1 MRPPRILHSTSE
13 PYRFF
18 GRADELALLEEALG
32 GGPASVVALVGPGG
46 QGKTALVRHWLD
58 LLHGRR
64 DGLAGLF
71 FWSFYRGKDSDL
83 CLRELLGYTQ
93 GLDRPADASASWC
106 VDQLLPILRQ
116 ERWAIIL
123 DGVEVV
129 QHEQGDW
136 HGRFVHPE
144 LGRLVE
150 ELATEP
156 MPGVLLLTSRFRIEG
171 LERRRHARVVALD
184 GLDDA
189 SAAQLLRSLG
199 VVGEEGELAELARA
213 CGSHAKAVE
222 LLGTYLVRFGGGTD
236 SAWRKELR
244 QGPSDVEARVAQ
256 VLKLFHAALPE
267 ESQDLLALA
276 TAFRDPPTEDRL
288 MDYLRSRSTR
298 ALLHETWQRR
308 YQPFAERDSAWLREQ
323 LNELVHL
330 RLLERV
336 AAGRGPQ
343 VVIDA
348 HPLVRRAFEHLR
360 GPQGQREAAL
370 NRAGFLRG
378 RPDRRRPESLE
389 EAREEVELFHAH
401 CDAGVWNEADSA
413 LVALENP
420 KHRFLA
426 PAFEREL
433 LLRFF
438 PRGNH
443 REQPLW
449 PGFGRYRSL
458 ALCQEMLGEFAAA
471 LETYRPEDA
480 PLRGDALLALGQ
492 LQPLLELPHVAAH
505 WQPLWSAYRCHALC
519 LAGRTSEA
527 LALSRTLVPLDTYEW
542 VHVFECLLRLQRLDL
557 FDPRSL
563 ERTGLPGSD
572 HRWSRLV
579 IARMLA
585 DWRRIVK
592 PEQCGELLDRFE
604 ELTEEFD
611 RAGMPWERASTRLS
625 QCRVLFVHGRLD
637 EAQHTNQISLA
648 VARRHSMRVI
658 EADALELQADLGRT
672 EGDEEAA
679 SRALAA
685 AQGIRQAIGYL
696 GPPRP

>member
-18 GRADELALLEEALG
+18 GRASELAVLEEALG

-58 LLHGRR
+58 LLLGRK
-64 DGLAGLF
+64 DDLAGLF

-83 CLRELLGYTQ
+83 CLRELLGYAQ
-93 GLDRPADASASWC
+93 GLHRPADGSASWC
-106 VDQLLPILRQ
+106 VDLLLPILRK

-150 ELATEP
+150 ELATEA
-156 MPGVLLLTSRFRIEG
+156 MPGVLLLTSRFPVAG
-171 LERRRHARVVALD
+171 LDRRRHAQVISLD

-189 SAAQLLRSLG
+189 SAVQLLRSLG
-199 VVGEEGELAELARA
+199 VVGEDQELAEMARG
-213 CGSHAKAVE
+213 CGRHAKAVE
-222 LLGTYLVRFGGGTD
+222 LLGTYLVRFGSGTD
-236 SAWRKELR
+236 RAWRNDLS
-244 QGPSDVEARVAQ
+244 QGPGDLESRVAQ
-256 VLKLFHAALPE
+256 VLKMFHAALPE

-276 TAFRDPPTEDRL
+276 TAFRDPPSEERL
-288 MDYLRSRSTR
+288 VDYLRSRSTR

-308 YQPFAERDSAWLREQ
+308 YQPFAERDPDWLQEQ
-323 LNELVHL
+323 LDELIRL

-336 AAGRGPQ
+336 AAGSGPK

-360 GPQGQREAAL
+360 GLQGQREAAL

-389 EAREEVELFHAH
+389 EAREDVELFHAH
-401 CDAGVWNEADSA
+401 CDAGLWNEADSA

-438 PRGNH
+438 PNGNH

-449 PGFGRYRSL
+449 AGFGRYRSL
-458 ALCQEMLGEFAAA
+458 ALCQEMLGEFALA
-471 LETYRPEDA
+471 LETYPPEDA
-480 PLRGDALLALGQ
+480 PLRGDALLATGN
-492 LQPLLELPHVAAH
+492 LQPLLELPHVAAN

-519 LAGRTSEA
+519 LAGRPGEA

-542 VHVFECLLRLQRLDL
+542 VHVFECLLRLRRLDL
-557 FDPRSL
+557 FDPCSL
-563 ERTGLPGSD
+563 ERTVLPGSD
-572 HRWSRLV
+572 HRWSRLI
-579 IARMLA
+579 IARMLE
-585 DWRRIVK
+585 DWRRIAK
-592 PEQCGELLDRFE
+592 PGESSEVLERLA

-611 RAGMPWERASTRLS
+611 RAGLPWERALTRLS
-625 QCRVLFVHGRLD
+625 QCRVLLVLGRLN
-637 EAQHTNQISLA
+637 EAQHVNQITLSL
-648 VARRHSMRVI
+648 ARRHGMRII
-658 EADALELQADLGRT
+658 EVDALELQADLECT
-672 EGDEEAA
+672 EGDEAAA
-679 SRALAA
+679 SAALAA
-685 AQGIRQAIGYL
+685 AQHIRQAMGYL